1 MQQAGDTLAV
11 TPSTA
16 IEVSNLAKR
25 YGQTEALVDLSFSVA
40 RGEIVGF
47 LGPNGA
53 GKTTAVKILVG
64 LARPNGGGGTVLG
77 APLGDRAARARIGY
91 LPELFR
97 YQAWL
102 TSREVLALHA
112 RLIGRQQTPQGRS
125 IDDVLAVVGLADRA
139 GDRVGTL
146 SKGLQQRL
154 GLAVALLGNPELL
167 ILDEPT
173 SALDPVGRR
182 DVREILLTVREA
194 GTTIL
199 LDSHLLG
206 EVERVCDRVVI
217 LDRGR
222 VVAAGTPEDLVG
234 GTAVRIRVTDLAPAA
249 ITGLGRFGAVETDGA
264 WLSVGATEAD
274 VPEVVAAIVAGGGR
288 VHAVEP
294 VRGTLEERFLSLVG
308 HGPTR

>member
-1 MQQAGDTLAV
+1 V
-11 TPSTA
+11 NV
-16 IEVSNLAKR
+16 IEVAGLAKR
-25 YGQTEALVDLSFSVA
+25 YGRTEALVDLTFSVPQ
-40 RGEIVGF
+40 GEILGF

-53 GKTTAVKILVG
+53 GKTTAVKLLVG
-64 LARPNGGGGTVLG
+64 LTRPSGGSGTVLG

-102 TSREVLALHA
+102 TPREVLALHA
-112 RLIGRQQTPQGRS
+112 RLSPPNPGSVGRS
-125 IDDVLAVVGLADRA
+125 IDEVLGIVGLADRA

-154 GLAVALLGNPELL
+154 GLAVALLGSPELL

-173 SALDPVGRR
+173 SALDPVGRSEF
-182 DVREILLTVREA
+182 REILLTARDGGA
-194 GTTIL
+194 TIL

-217 LDRGR
+217 LDRGT
-222 VVAAGTPEDLVG
+222 VVAAGTPDDLVG
-234 GTAVRIRVTDLAPAA
+234 GTGVRIRVTNLPSDSLVALERY
-249 ITGLGRFGAVETDGA
+249 GVVSVDGD
-264 WLSVGATEAD
+264 WLSIAASAD
-274 VPEVVAAIVAGGGR
+274 DTPAIVAAIVAAGGWI
-288 VHAVEP
+288 HAVEP

-308 HGPTR
+308 HGPAS